1 MSILELRHEESSS
14 ESQLRCQV
22 AMLVR
27 RVEEL
32 ERKQEASAKR
42 ELQMRRKIQ
51 SLEQSRSVK
60 GINVDLKKRIDK
72 YLLAEGKY
80 TDGGWVP
87 FAAIRGKFGLKPSR
101 WSQIKRA
108 LLEAYPEEYE
118 EMDRDNSGKVF
129 RLVV

>member
-1 MSILELRHEESSS
+1 
-14 ESQLRCQV
+14 
-22 AMLVR
+22 MLVR

-118 EMDRDNSGKVF
+118 EMDRDDGGKVF